1 VTRASLSRQA
11 VDYCGRRPI
20 EVRVWW
26 VGGFVAD
33 DNKED
38 QGAVTVPMVGGG
50 AARRWDGTETKPE
63 DGVVEEERW
72 RPEAAGWTR
81 PKAAGGRATRR

>member
-1 VTRASLSRQA
+1 
-11 VDYCGRRPI
+11 
-20 EVRVWW
+20 
-26 VGGFVAD
+26 
-33 DNKED
+33 
-38 QGAVTVPMVGGG
+38 VTVPMVGGG